1 VDRNIWNI
9 PELHDKFPEGRS
21 DRNRALFVFLPIHEE
36 DTPVLATNA
45 EIIPAVVERNRPVFL
60 VGRDRSRGWC
70 RLCLSP
76 LAEPAERNYR
86 NGLHRLHSWSGSH
99 TVA

>member
-1 VDRNIWNI
+1 LR
-9 PELHDKFPEGRS
+9 
-21 DRNRALFVFLPIHEE
+21 LFDGYLCEHNVADWKAI
-36 DTPVLATNA
+36 DSAMM
-45 EIIPAVVERNRPVFL
+45 
-60 VGRDRSRGWC
+60 VGRDRSRGWF